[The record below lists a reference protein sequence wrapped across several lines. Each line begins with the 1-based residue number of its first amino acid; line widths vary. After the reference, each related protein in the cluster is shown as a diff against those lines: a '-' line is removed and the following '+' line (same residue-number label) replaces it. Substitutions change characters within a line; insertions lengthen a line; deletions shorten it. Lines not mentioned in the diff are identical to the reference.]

1 MREGEPPN
9 HCAAQID
16 LKTTTKKSLFT
27 TTENFLAEVNLY
39 SCDHAVIM
47 ICHSLIFTF
56 FD

>member
-1 MREGEPPN
+1 MREGKPPN

-16 LKTTTKKSLFT
+16 FKQKKKSLFT
-27 TTENFLAEVNLY
+27 ITENFLAEVNLY

>member
-16 LKTTTKKSLFT
+16 LKTTKKSLFT